1 MKEFEVYENNDGNL
15 VLFILQEGKPVECIK
30 GFEWEGRGAL
40 VKAIKDIENYVSWDG
55 QLTALLAFEST
66 GEGSIEEMYDEM
78 RHCRETKLIADDT
91 YVYVANLG
99 IAGEYAFSM
108 AREFYTE
115 EKIPLLR
122 VL

>member
-1 MKEFEVYENNDGNL
+1 MKKFEVYENNDGH
-15 VLFILQEGKPVECIK
+15 LFLFVLQEGKPVAGFK
-30 GFEWEGRGAL
+30 GFEWEGGGAL
-40 VKAIKDIENYVSWDG
+40 VKAIRDIENYVSWDG
-55 QLTALLAFEST
+55 KLTAWSAFEST

-78 RHCRETKLIADDT
+78 RHCGETELIADDT

-108 AREFYTE
+108 VSEFYTE